1 MQDFDTLLHT
11 WNEIGYIQEVNGS
24 LLTVDGLP
32 KVRMNEIVL
41 LETGELAQVFSLQ
54 KDKVMLLLFSPHY
67 INIGTRVVRTGQTLN
82 IEIGDFL
89 LGACIDPLA
98 KPIIASLNP
107 SNSQKRPIEIRAKGI
122 AERQKITQPFVSG
135 VSIVDMLIPLGK
147 GQRELIIGDR
157 KTGKTSFLLQTV
169 LSQTKTGTVCIYAM
183 IGKQQ
188 NEINN
193 LLNFLRENK
202 IIHQTVLVV
211 SSRHDPEGLIYL
223 TPYTAMTIAEYFRD
237 QGKEVLLIMD
247 DLTTHAKA
255 YRTISLMAK
264 RFPGR
269 SSYPANIFYTHAR
282 LLERAGNFKQ
292 GDKATSITC
301 LPVAETTNGDL
312 SGYIQTNLMSMT
324 DGHIFFDVNLYSS
337 GRRPPINSFLS
348 VSRVGRQTQTPLGQS
363 IARELNSFLTLL
375 EKSEKYSHFG
385 AEATTNIKDTLS
397 FGSKVIAFFNQST
410 DVSMP
415 LPLQMFIFA
424 LIWARY
430 FQALSILEQEEKISA
445 IRKLYFSSKDIQNFV
460 ENIISKSDTLNHLL
474 TQLNLQD
481 EMIKKYFSVNQPIYK
496 PSKSYERQ
504 SSTK

>member
-1 MQDFDTLLHT
+1 MPDFDTLLHT
-11 WNEIGYIQEVNGS
+11 WNEIGYVQEVNGS

-32 KVRMNEIVL
+32 KAKMNEVVL
-41 LETGELAQVFSLQ
+41 LESGELAQVFSLQ
-54 KDKVMLLLFSPHY
+54 KDRAMLLLFSRHS
-67 INIGTRVVRTGQTLN
+67 INIGTRVVRTGETLD
-82 IEIGDFL
+82 IEVGNFL

-98 KPIIASLNP
+98 KPIIASLTP
-107 SNSQKRPIEIRAKGI
+107 SNSEKRPIEVRAKGI
-122 AERQKITQPFVSG
+122 AEREKITQPFVSG

-169 LSQTKTGTVCIYAM
+169 LSQTKSGTVCIYAM

-193 LLNFLRENK
+193 LINFLKENK
-202 IIHQTVLVV
+202 IMDQTVLVV

-237 QGKEVLLIMD
+237 QGKEVLLVMD

-292 GDKATSITC
+292 DGKVNSITC

-324 DGHIFFDVNLYSS
+324 DGHIFFDVNLYSA

-385 AEATTNIKDTLS
+385 AEATMNIKDTLS
-397 FGSKVIAFFNQST
+397 FGSKIIAFFNQST

-415 LPLQMFIFA
+415 LPLQMFVFA
-424 LIWARY
+424 LLWARY
-430 FQALSILEQEEKISA
+430 FQALSIPEQEEKISV
-445 IRKLYFSSKDIQNFV
+445 IRKLYFSQKEIQTFV
-460 ENIISKSDTLNHLL
+460 DNLIVSSDTLNHLL
-474 TQLNLQD
+474 TQLNTQD
-481 EMIKKYFSVNQPIYK
+481 ANIKKYFTVSQPTFK
-496 PSKSYERQ
+496 PTNTYEGP
-504 SSTK
+504 SNTK